1 VKKST
6 DFEKIAHLI
15 PLRVTDDL
23 STEEAKQVD
32 ETIRYDDQSR
42 SELHSFQ
49 QIMGVLQG
57 AASSSMRN
65 ESSVVRGESSLW
77 DRIEP
82 RLGPV
87 VRPKPSLYERIP
99 TGYLAIAAGLLMCV
113 TALTEF
119 GAPLHR
125 ALPVA
130 MTQGWRQ
137 GNVQTVASETAVGG
151 VPVAA
156 SNPNVNV
163 RVNVAVPIAGESIG
177 IPALGLVV
185 TRVERVVQR
194 VMGLQDLNAVLI
206 TEVAPNSFADR
217 CGFKKGDCLV
227 RVDQQRIYAPLHAVE
242 VLNAELADG
251 KASFEVI
258 RAGQKVSVAADEKTD
273 HDQSL
278 RIPDE
283 STPAIDLRLSA

>member
-15 PLRVTDDL
+15 PLRITDDL

-32 ETIRYDDQSR
+32 ETVRYDEKSR

-49 QIMGVLQG
+49 HIMGVLQE
-57 AASSSMRN
+57 AASAPIKN

-77 DRIEP
+77 ERLEP

-87 VRPKPSLYERIP
+87 VRPRPSLYERIP

-130 MTQGWRQ
+130 MTQGWAQ
-137 GNVQTVASETAVGG
+137 GNVQTVGNDPAGG
-151 VPVAA
+151 VPVVTN
-156 SNPNVNV
+156 NPNVNL

-194 VMGLQDLNAVLI
+194 VTGLQDLNAVLI

-217 CGFKKGDCLV
+217 CGLKKGDCLI
-227 RVDQQRIYAPLHAVE
+227 RVGQQRIYAPLHAVE
-242 VLNAELADG
+242 VLNAELVDG

-258 RAGQKVSVAADEKTD
+258 RGGQKVSVATDEKTD
-273 HDQSL
+273 KDQSL
-278 RIPDE
+278 RIPE
-283 STPAIDLRLSA
+283 GSTPEVDLGLSA